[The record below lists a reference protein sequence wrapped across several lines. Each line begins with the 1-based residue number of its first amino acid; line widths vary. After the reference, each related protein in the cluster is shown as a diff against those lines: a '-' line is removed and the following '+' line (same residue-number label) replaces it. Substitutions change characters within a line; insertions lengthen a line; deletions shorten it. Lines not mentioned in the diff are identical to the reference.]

1 MKRKPAT
8 RFFLLEKSRL
18 ILVFSF
24 FSILNI
30 SPIHAQEVLS
40 SGGSTYKGSTVQL
53 DWTVGEPIVETI
65 TSGSGALTQG
75 FHQGNLTVTAI
86 DQIALGGIQLK
97 VYPNP
102 VSDQLMIDS
111 EKKETKNLSFMLY
124 NVAGQLLL
132 QKLIEQP
139 VETVNMQVYVPG
151 NYLLK
156 VCTEN
161 STPIQTFK
169 IVKN

>member
-1 MKRKPAT
+1 MKRKLAI
-8 RFFLLEKSRL
+8 RFFMLKKSRL
-18 ILVFSF
+18 LLIFSLF
-24 FSILNI
+24 PFLGI
-30 SPIHAQEVLS
+30 SEVLAQEVLS

-65 TSGSGALTQG
+65 SSGSGALTQG

-86 DQIALGGIQLK
+86 DQMTLGGIQLK

-102 VSDQLMIDS
+102 VSDQLMIGTE
-111 EKKETKNLSFMLY
+111 EKEMKNLSFMLY
-124 NVAGQLLL
+124 NVTGQLLL
-132 QKLIEQP
+132 QKVIEQP
-139 VETVNMQVYVPG
+139 VETVNMQAYVPG

-156 VCTEN
+156 VCSEN